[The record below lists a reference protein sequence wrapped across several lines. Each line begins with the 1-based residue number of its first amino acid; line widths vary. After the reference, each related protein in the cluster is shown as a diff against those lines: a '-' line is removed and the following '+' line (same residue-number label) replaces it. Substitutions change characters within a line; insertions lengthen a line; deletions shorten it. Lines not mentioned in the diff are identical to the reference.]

1 MEPVPVDRPAPV
13 RAAPSRGRVVRTLLL
28 VAVVVYVLVRLSLLR
43 LANYPYPLDLVAAW
57 TGTATTAG
65 KTVPAL
71 VIVWSILAVAIV
83 VVSGWLRRRCHD
95 LVASEA
101 ALGAVVVLWAMTDV
115 VLLVLGPTG
124 WYRPNVL
131 RVVLALVVLTAF
143 RLRRGAPVPAPRR
156 RRPWPPGAWV
166 PS

>member
-1 MEPVPVDRPAPV
+1 
-13 RAAPSRGRVVRTLLL
+13 L

-43 LANYPYPLDLVAAW
+43 LANYPYPLDLAAAW
-57 TGTATTAG
+57 TGTATTAEDRSRARDRVEHPG
-65 KTVPAL
+65 RRD
-71 VIVWSILAVAIV
+71 
-83 VVSGWLRRRCHD
+83 RRRERVVAARCDD

-156 RRPWPPGAWV
+156 RRPWPQGRGSR
-166 PS
+166 PSRWRSRSSRSS